1 MTNLIVPLSL
11 VANYTDGCGAFNGRV
26 EITQGGSTI
35 KLAPDSPHTET
46 LSPTEMTAFNNNN
59 AGNSLNFIVWIPFVQ
74 DGNSILGN
82 IDFDFVMTQ

>member
-1 MTNLIVPLSL
+1 
-11 VANYTDGCGAFNGRV
+11 
-26 EITQGGSTI
+26 
-35 KLAPDSPHTET
+35 
-46 LSPTEMTAFNNNN
+46 MTAFNNNN